1 MRFRPSLLA
10 LAALVAATP
19 LLAACGGGEVTVRV
33 MSSSSEEG
41 ESTPVEGTEVTFVP
55 YDRDSLFEELAARAE
70 ESEPQPSEELQTAID
85 EVIEARRQWRQS
97 EQQWSRLRD
106 SLKSLRSQMEGLDRR
121 SKEYL
126 ELFDQFDQLEGRVNQ
141 LDAEKNRLF
150 ERFDSLQTA
159 TVDRQD
165 SLRAVIQSW
174 EEEAYR
180 DYVPI
185 TDSLLQE
192 RGIDPN
198 EIPRDTTDADGYATV
213 SLSPGDWWAFTRTT
227 PGPYEELYW
236 NLPVEPGQADTLV
249 LNRENA
255 EIRLQL

>member
-1 MRFRPSLLA
+1 MRFRSLA
-10 LAALVAATP
+10 LAALVAVTP

-33 MSSSSEEG
+33 MSSSTEDEEA
-41 ESTPVEGTEVTFVP
+41 TPVEDAEVTFVP
-55 YDRDSLFEELAARAE
+55 YDRDSLFDELTARAE
-70 ESEPQPSEELQTAID
+70 DPEPEPSEELQAAID
-85 EVIEARRQWRQS
+85 EVVEARRQWRQA
-97 EQQWSRLRD
+97 EQQWSELRD
-106 SLKSLRSQMEGLDRR
+106 SLKSLRSQMDGLDRT

-126 ELFDQFDQLEGRVNQ
+126 ELFDQFDQLEGRVIQ
-141 LDAEKNRLF
+141 LDAEKNSSF

-174 EEEAYR
+174 EEEAFR

-185 TDSLLQE
+185 TDSILEE
-192 RGIDPN
+192 RGVDPN
-198 EIPRDTTDADGYATV
+198 EIPRDTTGADGYATV
-213 SLSPGDWWAFTRTT
+213 SLPAGEWWAFTRTT

-236 NLPVEPGQADTLV
+236 NVPVVPGQGDTLV